1 MKLVIL
7 DGYRFPGDTFPEFF
21 KVCEENGF
29 EGVVGNAHTAEEAIE
44 LAHDADGMLVVYL
57 KIDEPLLRKLPKVK
71 VMVRTG
77 VGFDNFDLAGA
88 TAAGV
93 IACNT
98 PDYGVGEVATSA
110 SAMLLALERKLLP
123 FSNQLRKGNWDDSY
137 GYTMYRLT
145 NRVVGFV
152 GFGRIARQT
161 AKFLSGFGY
170 RFIAYDPYLPD
181 AVFAENNAQKA
192 TLDEVLT
199 TSDAVILMT
208 PLTPETHHLIKRE
221 NLERMKK
228 GVLIVNTARGP
239 LIKVD
244 DLIEALKSGHVR
256 GAALDVFETEPVK
269 DASYP
274 LWAMENVIATPHAAY
289 RSEESFVALKTM
301 ATETLT
307 NLLTGKREPYNVV
320 NPDVLK
326 GPNRLGAFL
335 KA

>member
-7 DGYRFPGDTFPEFF
+7 DGYRFPGDTFPEPI
-21 KVCEENGF
+21 KVAQESGF
-29 EGVVGNAHTAEEAIE
+29 EFVVGDAHTEEEAVEI
-44 LAHDADGMLVVYL
+44 AHDADGMLVVYL
-57 KIDEPLLRKLPKVK
+57 PINEQLLRRLPKVK

-88 TAAGV
+88 TLAGV

-123 FSNQLRKGNWDDSY
+123 FTGQLRQGNWDDAH

-145 NRVVGFV
+145 DRVVGFV

-161 AKFLSGFGY
+161 AKFLTAFGY
-170 RFIAYDPYLPD
+170 KFIAYDPYLP
-181 AVFAENNAQKA
+181 APAFAENNARSA
-192 TLDEVLT
+192 SLDEVLS
-199 TSDAVILMT
+199 TSDALILMT
-208 PLTPETHHLIKRE
+208 PLTPETHHVIRAE
-221 NLERMKK
+221 NIAKMKK

-239 LIKVD
+239 LIKAD
-244 DLIEALKSGHVR
+244 DLAEALKSGHVR
-256 GAALDVFETEPVK
+256 GAALDVFENEPVK

-274 LWAMENVIATPHAAY
+274 LWALENVIATPHAAY

-301 ATETLT
+301 ATETLI
-307 NLLTGKREPYNVV
+307 NLLTGKREPYNVL
-320 NPDVLK
+320 NPEVLK
-326 GPNRLGAFL
+326 GPNRLSAFL

>member
-7 DGYRFPGDTFPEFF
+7 DGYRFPGDAFPEPI
-21 KVCEENGF
+21 KVAQENGF
-29 EGVVGNAHTAEEAIE
+29 EFVVGNAHTEEEVVEI
-44 LAHDADGMLVVYL
+44 AHDADGMLVVYYR
-57 KIDEPLLRKLPKVK
+57 IDEPLLRKLPKVK

-88 TAAGV
+88 TQAGV

-110 SAMLLALERKLLP
+110 TAMLLALERKLLP
-123 FSNQLRKGNWDDSY
+123 FTNQLRKGNWDDGY
-137 GYTMYRLT
+137 GYAMYRLT

-152 GFGRIARQT
+152 GFGRIARQS
-161 AKFLSGFGY
+161 AKFLAGFGY
-170 RFIAYDPYLPD
+170 RFIAYDPYLP
-181 AVFAENNAQKA
+181 AA
-192 TLDEVLT
+192 TFTEFNTQSASLDEVLT
-199 TSDAVILMT
+199 TSDALILMT
-208 PLTPETHHLIKRE
+208 PLTPETHHVIRAE
-221 NLERMKK
+221 NIAKMKK

-244 DLIEALKSGHVR
+244 DLVEALKSGHVR
-256 GAALDVFETEPVK
+256 GAALDVFETEPIK

-274 LWAMENVIATPHAAY
+274 LWALENVIATPHAAY

-301 ATETLT
+301 ATETLI
-307 NLLTGKREPYNVV
+307 NLLTGRREPYNVV
-320 NPDVLK
+320 NHDVLK
-326 GPNRLGAFL
+326 GPNRLSAFL